1 MSFYQSR
8 ASIVVTLILLS
19 LGFQNC
25 TRVNPDGVDS
35 FEGMYDPDSGLVNLG
50 SGVGGLPFPGGST
63 GGAIDPTN
71 GSIPG
76 AGIPGSSGIPSNI
89 PLPTPASIPSTQPPN
104 PLPGS
109 GSGTAGSGG
118 TTSPLPTNQYETCAT
133 CTDPFFSQKSAAE
146 ETCAQSIRGVS
157 YPLTISAQARDV
169 RQLFSFRGVTL
180 DEAKAVSLRRIR
192 GTVQIEKSDTLETL
206 EVGSLYARA
215 NEVSAAASTNGDI
228 CLGAGKVGL
237 IGDVKGSLNIA
248 AKEVGKISGVVG
260 NVRIYGGVVASLENI
275 QGHVCLHDGAV
286 VLNATNVMGGIKNC
300 P

>member
-35 FEGMYDPDSGLVNLG
+35 FEGMYDPDSGFVNLG
-50 SGVGGLPFPGGST
+50 SGAGGLPFPTGST

-76 AGIPGSSGIPSNI
+76 AGTPGSTNIPSNI

-104 PLPGS
+104 TLPGS
-109 GSGTAGSGG
+109 GGTSIPG
-118 TTSPLPTNQYETCAT
+118 TTSPLPTNQYETCAN
-133 CTDPFFSQKSAAE
+133 CTDAFFSQKSAAE
-146 ETCAQSIRGVS
+146 ETCVQSIRGVS
-157 YPLTISAQARDV
+157 YPLSISAQARDV

-192 GTVQIEKSDTLETL
+192 GAVQIEKSNTLETS

-215 NEVSAAASTNGDI
+215 NEVTAAASTAGDI

-248 AKEVGKISGVVG
+248 AKEVGKISGVAG